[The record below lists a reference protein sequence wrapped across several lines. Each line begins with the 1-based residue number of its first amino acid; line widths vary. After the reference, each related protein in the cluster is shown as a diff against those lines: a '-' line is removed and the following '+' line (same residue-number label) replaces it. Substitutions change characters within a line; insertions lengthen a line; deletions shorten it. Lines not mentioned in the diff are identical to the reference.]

1 MDITFTVAGQSAVT
15 LGSSAKPS
23 STVWGGLSDVAVDG
37 ELSVQVQAGIRSD
50 RVQTIARKNRSR
62 TMSFRAQKQCA
73 SESDAATLSATYEA
87 SLPSD
92 NGTIS
97 YNGQTYTGAAIKRV
111 STRQI
116 GRTVIAQYTIVY

>member
-1 MDITFTVAGQSAVT
+1 MDITFTVTGQSAIT

-23 STVWGGLSDVAVDG
+23 ATVWGGLADVAVDG
-37 ELSVQVQAGIRSD
+37 DFMVQQQAGIRSD
-50 RVQTIARKNRSR
+50 RVQTIARKNRQRSM
-62 TMSFRAQKQCA
+62 TFRAQKQCA

-87 SLPSD
+87 SLPGD

-97 YNGQTYTGAAIKRV
+97 HNGQTYTGAAIKRV